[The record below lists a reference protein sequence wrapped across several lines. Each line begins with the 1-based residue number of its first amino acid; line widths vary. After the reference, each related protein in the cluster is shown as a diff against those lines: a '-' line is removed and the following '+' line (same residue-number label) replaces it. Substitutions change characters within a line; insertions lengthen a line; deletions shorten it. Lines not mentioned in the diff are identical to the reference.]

1 MNMTLILLNN
11 IYGHN
16 KLTLKFITMKKILLI
31 GVALVM
37 TACSSTNYVAHQV
50 HESPKTT
57 RQALIYEDHVVI
69 VTRTKLSL
77 EEYNKIV
84 ALTVNNRDERH

>member
-1 MNMTLILLNN
+1 
-11 IYGHN
+11 
-16 KLTLKFITMKKILLI
+16 MKKLLLI

-37 TACSSTNYVAHQV
+37 TACSSTNFVAHEV

-69 VTRTKLSL
+69 VTRTKLTL
-77 EEYNKIV
+77 EEYNKMI
-84 ALTVNNRDERH
+84 ALTVQNREERR

>member
-1 MNMTLILLNN
+1 
-11 IYGHN
+11 
-16 KLTLKFITMKKILLI
+16 MKKLLLTI

-37 TACSSTNYVAHQV
+37 TACSSSNFVAHQV

-77 EEYNKIV
+77 EEYNKMV
-84 ALTVNNRDERH
+84 AVTVNNREGRN

>member
-1 MNMTLILLNN
+1 
-11 IYGHN
+11 
-16 KLTLKFITMKKILLI
+16 MKKLLLLI

-37 TACSSTNYVAHQV
+37 TACSSSNFVVHKV

-69 VTRTKLSL
+69 ITKTRLSL
-77 EEYNKIV
+77 DEYNKMV
-84 ALTVNNRDERH
+84 AVTVNNREER

>member
-1 MNMTLILLNN
+1 
-11 IYGHN
+11 
-16 KLTLKFITMKKILLI
+16 MKKLLLI

-57 RQALIYEDHVVI
+57 RHALIYEDHVVI

-84 ALTVNNRDERH
+84 ALTVNNRDERP